1 MLRSTVPQFA
11 IKVDGRTIPDD
22 AMHALLESVV
32 ESSLHLPDACTIRL
46 HDADFKWLD
55 ERLFQE
61 GGEVEI
67 QAGQGRDPLHTIF
80 QGEVTTIE
88 LDLAAMGV
96 PTLTIRC
103 MDKAHRLH
111 RGKERRTHEQVKD
124 SDIVRKVAQEMGL
137 QADIDETSLV
147 HPWVLQNNQSNWE
160 FLSMLAERNGFR
172 LYLEGK
178 DKLSFKKV
186 QDEPPTQTELE
197 WGKDLRSFRLR
208 VSSSPQVEEVV
219 VRSWDPD
226 TKQAIV
232 GTAKNPKG
240 TAKIEERGEG
250 AAVGNQAFGKAKMVI
265 VDRPVKS
272 QREAETVAQS
282 VIDEIAA
289 SFIEADGLCY
299 GHPELRPGGSVKISN
314 IGKRFSGEYIVTSTT
329 HTYSPAEGFSTQFVI
344 SGKKPSTLLA
354 ILGGAGKSDGKAS
367 PNAGNIVV
375 AIVTDNLDPEN
386 RGRIKV
392 KFPWLTEDL
401 QSHWVRVASPMA
413 GAGRGFTFLPEID
426 DEVLVA
432 FEHGDVNR
440 PFMIGALWN
449 GKDAP
454 PVKNSQAV
462 EGGKVRRRWIQSR
475 SGHVIELDDNGRI
488 TITTS
493 SGEEVFLQEGKGI
506 QVSTPNGHRIFAA
519 NDGRVMMVTKEDRAV
534 GASDKD
540 KNVAMFDGSG
550 NSVHIDSTANT
561 ISIKSTMAVNVQ
573 AMGVV
578 SVTGAQI
585 LLNSPGAPAMAKAPS
600 TDAGMQKDP
609 PK

>member
-11 IKVDGRTIPDD
+11 IKVDGKAIPDE
-22 AMHALLESVV
+22 AMHALLESTV
-32 ESSLHLPDACTIRL
+32 ESSLHLPDACTLRL

-55 ERLFQE
+55 EKLFQE
-61 GGEVEI
+61 GGEIEI
-67 QAGQGRDPLHTIF
+67 QAGEGRDPLHIIF

-96 PTLTIRC
+96 PTLTVRC

-111 RGKERRTHEQVKD
+111 RGKQRRTHEQVKD
-124 SDIVRKVAQEMGL
+124 SDIVRKIAQELGL
-137 QADIDETSLV
+137 QADIEETTQV
-147 HPWVLQNNQSNWE
+147 HPWVLQNNQSHWE
-160 FLSMLAERNGFR
+160 FLAMLAERNGYR

-178 DKLSFKKV
+178 DKLCFKKV
-186 QDEPPTQTELE
+186 LDEVPKQTELE

-208 VSSSPQVEEVV
+208 VSSSPQVDEVV

-232 GTAKNPKG
+232 GTAKKPKG
-240 TAKIEERGEG
+240 TAKIDERGEG

-272 QREAETVAQS
+272 QQEAESVAQS

-299 GHPELRPGGSVKISN
+299 GHPELRPGGSIQVKN
-314 IGKRFSGEYIVTSTT
+314 IGKRFSGEYIVTATT

-344 SGKKPSTLLA
+344 SGKRPDTLLS
-354 ILGGAGKSDGKAS
+354 ILGGAGKGDGKAS
-367 PNAGNIVV
+367 SNAGNIVV
-375 AIVTDNLDPEN
+375 AVVTDILDPEN
-386 RGRIKV
+386 MGRVKV
-392 KFPWLTEDL
+392 KYPWLTEDL
-401 QSHWVRVASPMA
+401 QSHWVRIATPMG

-426 DEVLVA
+426 DEVLIA

-449 GKDAP
+449 GKDNP
-454 PVKNSQAV
+454 PLKSDQAV
-462 EGGKVRRRWIQSR
+462 EGGKVRRRRIMSR
-475 SGHVIELDDNGRI
+475 IGHTIDLDDNGRI
-488 TITTS
+488 FIKSS
-493 SGEEVFLQEGKGI
+493 SGEEVFLQDGKGI
-506 QVSTPNGHRIFAA
+506 QISTPNGQKVFATD
-519 NDGRVMMVTKEDRAV
+519 DGRVMMVTKDGHAI

-540 KNVAMFDGSG
+540 MSIALFDKPG
-550 NSVHIDSTANT
+550 NSIVIDTTANT
-561 ISIKSTMAVNVQ
+561 ISIKSLMAISVQ
-573 AMGVV
+573 ATGTV
-578 SVTGAQI
+578 SVTGAQVLI
-585 LLNSPGAPAMAKAPS
+585 NTPGPGGMSKTHS
-600 TDAGMQKDP
+600 TDPGMDKDL